1 MFANEPAPPHH
12 TRRTACAAAPSK
24 SAAPLLVP
32 QRLPAHHSAMGC
44 TSSRNVESKKNKILE
59 EAQKALEE
67 RRKLEA
73 IKTQLLDK
81 YFRAHAEGK
90 RHDADAQSEAEP
102 SAKRDAK
109 LQQTRDCI
117 QLMSDFKLETGFKP
131 GNLQRDEPV
140 FLDPTWMEF
149 LDVKG
154 VQVSLLVEMDSD
166 AQDMLS
172 RCKGFDP
179 SPQDVMGRIL
189 LRTRETAEAARRS
202 SVELVQ
208 GAAQR
213 AQGLIPGRA

>member
-1 MFANEPAPPHH
+1 
-12 TRRTACAAAPSK
+12 
-24 SAAPLLVP
+24 
-32 QRLPAHHSAMGC
+32 MGC

-59 EAQKALEE
+59 EAQKALDE

-90 RHDADAQSEAEP
+90 QHDADAQLEAEP

-117 QLMSDFKLETGFKP
+117 QVMSDFKTETGFKP

-140 FLDPTWMEF
+140 FQDATWAEF

-179 SPQDVMGRIL
+179 SPQDVMGRL
-189 LRTRETAEAARRS
+189 MLRTQQTAEAARRS

-213 AQGLIPGRA
+213 AAGLIPGRA